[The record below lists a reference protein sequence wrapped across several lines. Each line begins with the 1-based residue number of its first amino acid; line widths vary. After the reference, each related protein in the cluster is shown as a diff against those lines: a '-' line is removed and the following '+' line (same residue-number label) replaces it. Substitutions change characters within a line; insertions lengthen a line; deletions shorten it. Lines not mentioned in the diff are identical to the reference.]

1 MTFSLGVS
9 LRLFCCRISSLVI
22 RRKAKR
28 ARVRLIRVGGP
39 RLLNPDQR
47 GLHNVVGAS
56 TSGLLSLVTGTCRSV
71 GSLLRL
77 RLTSA
82 SRQRAGVGAAPRAAH
97 AVSLVEALRWHGS
110 SERLEL
116 DGGQSRCERTL
127 SLSRRPNRPLPHV
140 PHRGVRLH
148 RCVGSGRAS
157 SIALRGP
164 ASACGEGS
172 ELLFA
177 SRSGSRTAAS
187 AFANERH

>member
-1 MTFSLGVS
+1 MQGRQKGVPNDRVCVCNSLVTWVTRVGRVGNIMTVHDVAAKRIATITTMMAFSLGVS
-9 LRLFCCRISSLVI
+9 LRLFCCRISSLVM

-28 ARVRLIRVGGP
+28 ARIRLIRVGGP

-82 SRQRAGVGAAPRAAH
+82 SRQRAGVGAAPRSAH

-110 SERLEL
+110 SERLAA
-116 DGGQSRCERTL
+116 
-127 SLSRRPNRPLPHV
+127 
-140 PHRGVRLH
+140 
-148 RCVGSGRAS
+148 RA
-157 SIALRGP
+157 
-164 ASACGEGS
+164 
-172 ELLFA
+172 
-177 SRSGSRTAAS
+177 AAS
-187 AFANERH
+187 AP